1 MPLLQ
6 SLTPAVL
13 VTVLLLQTRGRKAA
27 MEDRHVLAA
36 LDPSQGVT
44 QAQGPVGLQQQV
56 SVGAVFDGHAGYA
69 TAAYAAQHIPHLL
82 HEALSGRPN
91 RAEGAQTQGCTAWL
105 TPFSTECIDLHV
117 LMALLQCVALSCPWC
132 ACDAVAL

>member
-1 MPLLQ
+1 
-6 SLTPAVL
+6 
-13 VTVLLLQTRGRKAA
+13 

-36 LDPSQGVT
+36 LDPSSGVT
-44 QAQGPVGLQQQV
+44 QAQGAVGLQQQV

-91 RAEGAQTQGCTAWL
+91 RAEGEPWDAAGTSMAGAW
-105 TPFSTECIDLHV
+105 
-117 LMALLQCVALSCPWC
+117 AWA
-132 ACDAVAL
+132 

>member
-1 MPLLQ
+1 MLMLLM
-6 SLTPAVL
+6 LTHL
-13 VTVLLLQTRGRKAA
+13 LLLLLQTRGRKAA

-36 LDPSQGVT
+36 LHPSRGVT
-44 QAQGPVGLQQQV
+44 HAQGAVGLQQQV

-91 RAEGAQTQGCTAWL
+91 RAEGEQRGSG
-105 TPFSTECIDLHV
+105 STCATGGWATLQRSQAAACLHV
-117 LMALLQCVALSCPWC
+117 LHCARAPPYSLLAWAL
-132 ACDAVAL
+132 